1 VDNLK
6 NSIYEFKPEDAE
18 RFARERGIPAQKR
31 GDELRFN
38 RCPYCLGKT
47 DDKNTFA
54 INLKTGQFKCLRATC
69 GAKGNMITLSRDF
82 GFSLGRDVDAYF
94 NRQRFRDLRKYGKP
108 EVRTPAVEYMESRGI
123 SKAVAERY
131 GITTQKEHDNILVFP
146 FYDEDGA
153 LQFVK
158 YRKTDF
164 DKTKDSNKE
173 WCEANCKPILF
184 GMDQVPKHE
193 KTLII
198 TEGQIDSL
206 SVCASFGGGVAVS
219 VPTGAKGFTWVPYC
233 WDFLCRFDT
242 LIVFG
247 DYEHGHI
254 TLLEEMRERF
264 PGTVKHVRPED
275 YKDCK
280 DANEI
285 LMKYGRQ
292 AVIDAVENAVVV
304 DDPHVRRLAGIERR
318 DMGEAIDTGI
328 TKLNRTIGGFF
339 LGQLV
344 ILTGERGLGK
354 STLGSQFVLEAVR
367 QHYVSLIYS
376 GELNDWQVQEWLD
389 RQVAGPQHINRQVTR
404 LGFENFLIDGDVT
417 EKLHRWYEDY
427 LYIVENS
434 LGVEDPEPILDTLKN
449 AVRQYGVKVIFI
461 DNLMTAISD
470 DLAADLYRQQAAF
483 VRKLA
488 EMAKIYQVLI
498 ILVAHPRKM
507 NREDFTNDD
516 ISGSSNISDLA
527 HIVLKYGKPKKE
539 ATTDAP
545 RTLAIT
551 KNRNNGWVNFDGIEL
566 YFEMKSKRISERPN
580 EFDWA
585 CGWENESD
593 MWHDDAPD
601 DIPF

>member
-1 VDNLK
+1 MR
-6 NSIYEFKPEDAE
+6 NSIYEFNPEDAE
-18 RFARERGIPAQKR
+18 RFAKEQNIPARKR
-31 GDELRFN
+31 GDELQFN

-47 DDKNTFA
+47 DDKNTFS

-69 GAKGNMITLSRDF
+69 GAHGNMITLSRDF

-94 NRQRFRDLRKYGKP
+94 NRQRFRDLRKYGRP
-108 EVRTPAVEYMESRGI
+108 EVRTPAVEYMASRGI
-123 SKAVAERY
+123 SKAITETY

-164 DKTKDSNKE
+164 DKAKDSNKE

-184 GMDQVPKHE
+184 GMDKVPKPE
-193 KTLII
+193 RTLVI

-206 SVCASFGGGVAVS
+206 SVCEAFGGGVAVS

-233 WDFLCRFDT
+233 WDFLCRFEE

-247 DYEHGHI
+247 DYENGHI

-264 PGTVKHVRPED
+264 PGTVRHVRPED
-275 YKDCK
+275 YKGCK

-285 LMKYGRQ
+285 LMKYGKQ
-292 AVIDAVENAVVV
+292 AVIDAVVNAVAVE
-304 DDPHVRRLAGIERR
+304 DPHIKRLAGIERR
-318 DMGEAIDTGI
+318 DLGEAIDTGI
-328 TKLNRTIGGFF
+328 KKLNRTIGGFY
-339 LGQLV
+339 LGQLI

-354 STLGSQFVLEAVR
+354 STLGSQFILEAVR
-367 QHYVSLIYS
+367 QHYVSLVYS
-376 GELNDWQVQEWLD
+376 GELCDWQVQEWFD
-389 RQVAGPQHINRQVTR
+389 RQAAGEQHINKQVTR
-404 LGFENFLIDGDVT
+404 LDFENYLIDGGVV
-417 EKLHRWYEDY
+417 ERIHEWYEDY
-427 LYIVENS
+427 LYIIENS
-434 LGVEDPEPILDTLKN
+434 LGVENAEPILDTLKN
-449 AVRQYGVKVIFI
+449 AIRQYGVKVIFI

-488 EMAKIYQVLI
+488 EMARVYQVLI

-507 NREDFTNDD
+507 NKGDFDNDD
-516 ISGSSNISDLA
+516 ISGSAHITDLA
-527 HIVLKYGKPKKE
+527 HVVLKYGKPRKDI
-539 ATTDAP
+539 TTNAP

-566 YFEMKSKRISERPN
+566 YFEGKSKRISERPN
-580 EFDWA
+580 EFDYE
-585 CGWENESD
+585 CGWETEAD
-593 MWHDDAPD
+593 VWRDDVPD
-601 DIPF
+601 EIPF

>member
-1 VDNLK
+1 M
-6 NSIYEFKPEDAE
+6 S
-18 RFARERGIPAQKR
+18 
-31 GDELRFN
+31 
-38 RCPYCLGKT
+38 
-47 DDKNTFA
+47 
-54 INLKTGQFKCLRATC
+54 
-69 GAKGNMITLSRDF
+69 
-82 GFSLGRDVDAYF
+82 
-94 NRQRFRDLRKYGKP
+94 
-108 EVRTPAVEYMESRGI
+108 
-123 SKAVAERY
+123 VAEA
-131 GITTQKEHDNILVFP
+131 F
-146 FYDEDGA
+146 
-153 LQFVK
+153 
-158 YRKTDF
+158 
-164 DKTKDSNKE
+164 
-173 WCEANCKPILF
+173 
-184 GMDQVPKHE
+184 
-193 KTLII
+193 
-198 TEGQIDSL
+198 EGE
-206 SVCASFGGGVAVS
+206 VNVVS

-285 LMKYGRQ
+285 LMKYGKQ

-580 EFDWA
+580 EFDWE
-585 CGWENESD
+585 CGWENETD
-593 MWHDDAPD
+593 MWHEDAPD